1 MRTAGRAHIQSFM
14 WYFVHHPDPLSN
26 RRTVI
31 THEISRAFLAKVVY
45 LRMNQHGTRRR
56 AGSCLAAGTLAHIT
70 THDTV
75 CCFCPEALRYG
86 LRAHCITRTLDASR
100 VRET

>member
-45 LRMNQHGTRRR
+45 LRMNQHG
-56 AGSCLAAGTLAHIT
+56 APAEEQAAASQLAHSRTSPHT
-70 THDTV
+70 TQCVVFAQRRYATALERTV
-75 CCFCPEALRYG
+75 S
-86 LRAHCITRTLDASR
+86 RAP
-100 VRET
+100 